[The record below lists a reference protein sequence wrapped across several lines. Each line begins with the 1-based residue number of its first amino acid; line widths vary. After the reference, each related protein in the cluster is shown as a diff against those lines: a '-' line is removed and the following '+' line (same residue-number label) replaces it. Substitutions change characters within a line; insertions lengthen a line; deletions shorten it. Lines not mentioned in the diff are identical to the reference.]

1 MMVLNWFYE
10 IRSYIGAYGQHIK
23 ARWLLS
29 LVWVLAISAMV
40 WFYGDTLSFGTWRP
54 LETQRARLI
63 AIGIAFAAWLALL
76 VYRAVRARRADA
88 ALADAVTADGKAD
101 PARAAAED
109 VAEIRARLRTALK
122 ELRGKLGRGSI
133 YSLPWYALIGP
144 PGAGKTTALTNS
156 GLNFPLADTIGDAPL
171 QGVGGT
177 RHCDWWFTEESIL
190 IDTAGRYTA
199 QDNEPEVERASWQGF
214 LALLKK
220 HRPRQP
226 LNGALVMIGLD
237 DILRS
242 DPAERLRQAR
252 TVRKRLRELDE
263 AFRLRVPAYLVLTK
277 ADRLA
282 GFSAFFDHLDRPARE
297 QVWGMT
303 FPLADPGRAGKAG
316 KAGGAGG
323 AAEAGLAARFAGGLD
338 ALVERL
344 NGLLLD
350 RLQAEADPHRRAAIF
365 AFPSQ
370 VALLAEPLHE
380 IMGEIG
386 ADSRFDPAPRVRGVY
401 FASAHQDRASLDFVS
416 ETTSSQFG
424 VPAPEAADGGE
435 DAGKSFFLA
444 RLLRDVVFNEASLV
458 STDPVRERR
467 RRIAR
472 WAGAGAFAALVLVF
486 CGAWLADYFDQERRL
501 ADAEARLGLYAAAA
515 SGIPVADVRDAD
527 LGRVLPALDEAAR
540 LVPTPAEGRRPALL
554 RLPDQEPKVRAGA
567 EDLYGRALNG
577 FLLPR
582 LLVAVE
588 GDLKRGS
595 ADPAA
600 AADGLRLYP
609 MLGAQAKVDAPFAAA
624 TLRGDVDRALPGDNR
639 APERAGAERH
649 AAALLAGPLTPIALD
664 PGAIAQAQAA
674 GRVRD
679 RMVKWDA
686 AGGALCR
693 SAFEGHYP
701 ARAAAEAGISQEDF
715 TALFGPGG
723 KFDSFF
729 RETLAPLVETGARP
743 WRWKDARPG
752 AAGARDGLEAFERA
766 AAIRDGFFGGANGAL
781 GITFDATPVSVAGAE
796 EVTVSLDGQQLDYS
810 VGERGAPRPVALSW
824 PNGAAGQGSGS
835 NSGMGSN
842 QGAEVSFRP
851 GGADA
856 VLERRGLWAPFRLL
870 DGARVQPSGTGG
882 ARVVFTAG
890 GRQATFDLHAET
902 AANPFDLATLHG
914 FNCPR
919 AL

>member
-29 LVWVLAISAMV
+29 LVWVLAISAMI

-54 LETQRARLI
+54 LEAQRARLV
-63 AIGIAFAAWLALL
+63 AIGIAFAVWLAILL
-76 VYRAVRARRADA
+76 VRLVRARRADA
-88 ALADAVTADGKAD
+88 ALSDAVTADGRAD
-101 PARAAAED
+101 PARAAADD

-122 ELRGKLGRGSI
+122 ELRGKLGRGSV

-156 GLNFPLADTIGDAPL
+156 GLNFPLADTIGDGPVE
-171 QGVGGT
+171 GVGGT
-177 RHCDWWFTEESIL
+177 RHCDWWFTEDSIL

-226 LNGALVMIGLD
+226 LNGALVMVGLD
-237 DILRS
+237 DILRAE
-242 DPAERLRQAR
+242 PAERLRQAR
-252 TVRKRLRELDE
+252 TIRKRLRELDE

-282 GFSAFFDHLDRPARE
+282 GFSAFFEHLDRPARE
-297 QVWGMT
+297 QVWGVT
-303 FPLADPGRAGKAG
+303 FPLPAPGR
-316 KAGGAGG
+316 GGEG
-323 AAEAGLAARFAGGLD
+323 GLAARFASGLD
-338 ALVERL
+338 GLVERL

-350 RLQAEADPHRRAAIF
+350 RLQAEADPQRRAEIF

-386 ADSRFDPAPRVRGVY
+386 SDSRFDPAPRVRGVY

-416 ETTSSQFG
+416 ETTRSQFG
-424 VPAPEAADGGE
+424 VAAPDRAGEGDGTLE
-435 DAGKSFFLA
+435 AGKSYFLA

-472 WAGAGAFAALVLVF
+472 WAGAGAFAALVLALS
-486 CGAWLADYFDQERRL
+486 GAWLLDYFGQERRL
-501 ADAEARLGLYAAAA
+501 ADTEARLGVYAAAA
-515 SGIPVADVRDAD
+515 AAIPVADVRDAD
-527 LGRVLPALDEAAR
+527 IGRALPALDEAAA
-540 LVPTPAEGRRPALL
+540 LVPPPEEGWRWAALH
-554 RLPDQEPKVRAGA
+554 LPDQEPKVRAGA
-567 EDLYGRALNG
+567 NDVYRRALNG

-588 GDLKRGS
+588 GDLKRGG
-595 ADPAA
+595 DAA
-600 AADGLRLYP
+600 ATADALRLYP
-609 MLGAQAKVDAPFAAA
+609 MLGARAAVDAPFATKALA
-624 TLRGDVDRALPGDNR
+624 GDVDRALPGDGR
-639 APERAGAERH
+639 APERADAGRKI
-649 AAALLAGPLTPIALD
+649 AALLSGPLTPIALD
-664 PGAIAQAQAA
+664 PGAVAQAQAA
-674 GRVRD
+674 GRVRE
-679 RMVKWDA
+679 RMAAWDKS
-686 AGGALCR
+686 GGALCR
-693 SAFEGHYP
+693 GAFEGHYP
-701 ARAAAEAGISQEDF
+701 ARAAADAGISQEDF
-715 TALFGPGG
+715 TALFGPNGR
-723 KFDSFF
+723 FDSFF
-729 RETLAPLVETGARP
+729 RETLAPLVDTGAHP

-781 GITFDATPVSVAGAE
+781 GITFDATPVSVAGASS
-796 EVTVSLDGQQLDYS
+796 VSMVLDGQQLDYAT
-810 VGERGAPRPVALSW
+810 GDRGGPRPVALSW
-824 PNGAAGQGSGS
+824 PSDAGSA
-835 NSGMGSN
+835 
-842 QGAEVSFRP
+842 GAEVSFRP
-851 GGADA
+851 GGPDA
-856 VLERRGLWAPFRLL
+856 VLEHRGLWAPFHLL
-870 DGARVQPSGTGG
+870 DAAQVQPSGTGG
-882 ARVVFTAG
+882 ARVVFSAG
-890 GRQATFDLHAET
+890 ARQATFDLHAET

>member
-29 LVWVLAISAMV
+29 LVWVLAISAMI
-40 WFYGDTLSFGTWRP
+40 WFYGDTLSLGTWRP
-54 LETQRARLI
+54 LDAQRARLI
-63 AIGIAFAAWLALL
+63 AIGIAFAVWLAILL
-76 VYRAVRARRADA
+76 YRAVRARRADA
-88 ALADAVTADGKAD
+88 ALADAVAADGRAD

-109 VAEIRARLRTALK
+109 VAEIRARLKTALK

-156 GLNFPLADTIGDAPL
+156 GLNFPLADTIGDGPVE
-171 QGVGGT
+171 GVGGT
-177 RHCDWWFTEESIL
+177 RHCDWWFTEDSIL

-199 QDNEPEVERASWQGF
+199 QDNEPEVEKASWQGF

-226 LNGALVMIGLD
+226 LNGALVMVGLD

-252 TVRKRLRELDE
+252 TIRKRLRELDE

-277 ADRLA
+277 ADRLT

-297 QVWGMT
+297 QVWGVT
-303 FPLADPGRAGKAG
+303 FPVADPARPGE
-316 KAGGAGG
+316 GG
-323 AAEAGLAARFAGGLD
+323 GLAARFALGLD
-338 ALVERL
+338 ALVARL

-350 RLQAEADPHRRAAIF
+350 RLQAEADPHRRAEIF

-386 ADSRFDPAPRVRGVY
+386 SDSRFDPAPRVRGVY

-416 ETTSSQFG
+416 ETTRSQFG
-424 VPAPEAADGGE
+424 VAAPDRADDGE
-435 DAGKSFFLA
+435 EAGKSFFLA

-472 WAGAGAFAALVLVF
+472 WAGAGAFAALVVAL
-486 CGAWLADYFDQERRL
+486 CGAWLVDYFDQERRL
-501 ADAEARLGLYAAAA
+501 ADVEARLGVYSAAA

-527 LGRVLPALDEAAR
+527 LGRTLPALDEAAA
-540 LVPTPAEGRRPALL
+540 LVPPPAEAGRWALL
-554 RLPDQEPKVRAGA
+554 HLPDQEPKVRAGA
-567 EDLYGRALNG
+567 RDVYGRALNG

-588 GDLKRGS
+588 GDLKRGG
-595 ADPAA
+595 ADTAG

-609 MLGAQAKVDAPFAAA
+609 MLGAQAKVDAPFAEA
-624 TLRGDVDRALPGDNR
+624 TLRGDVDRALPGDDR
-639 APERAGAERH
+639 APERADADRQV
-649 AAALLAGPLTPIALD
+649 AALLSGPLTPIALD

-674 GRVRD
+674 GHVRE
-679 RMVKWDA
+679 RMVAWDK

-701 ARAAAEAGISQEDF
+701 ARASADAVISEADF
-715 TALFGPGG
+715 TALFGPNGR
-723 KFDSFF
+723 FDSFF
-729 RETLAPLVETGARP
+729 RETLAPLVDAGAHP

-752 AAGARDGLEAFERA
+752 AAGARDGLDAFERA
-766 AAIRDGFFGGANGAL
+766 AAIRDGFFGGAGGAM
-781 GITFDATPVSVAGAE
+781 GVTFDATPVSVAGADS
-796 EVTVSLDGQQLDYS
+796 VSMTLDGQQLDYA
-810 VGERGAPRPVALSW
+810 VGDRGAPRPVALSW
-824 PNGAAGQGSGS
+824 PNGAEGS
-835 NSGMGSN
+835 
-842 QGAEVSFRP
+842 GAEVSFRP
-851 GGADA
+851 GGAEA
-856 VLERRGLWAPFRLL
+856 LLERRGLWAPFRLL
-870 DGARVQPSGTGG
+870 DGARVQPSGTGS
-882 ARVVFTAG
+882 ARVVFSAG
-890 GRQATFDLHAET
+890 ARQATFDFHAET